1 MALDDAPNAV
11 VAGVN
16 TARVGVAE
24 YPGVQVNVALDER
37 ADVPGTSDALV
48 TVAPVE
54 STSLTVPLGA
64 MEPASDVTVAVYDTG
79 AFAVTVFGAI
89 SDVDV
94 GTEPTASADVV
105 PAAVT
110 DHVPGRLGVHVSE
123 ALPLP
128 SVMTEPAC
136 EVAPGALK
144 VTVTF
149 CPGLLGAEMFTT
161 SWTPTTPLGALTMA
175 GLAVAA
181 ATAAMTRNGIMV
193 NLSASCWELH

>member
-1 MALDDAPNAV
+1 
-11 VAGVN
+11 
-16 TARVGVAE
+16 VGAAE

-110 DHVPGRLGVHVSE
+110 DHVPGRLGVHVSD

-128 SVMTEPAC
+128 SVMTEPAW